1 MVLATNGATT
11 KKTIDK
17 ASEPLPIPEGF
28 VSYYKH
34 LKYCSEDRDYDCS
47 RWVSSQRW
55 LAEQHSVPYQPP
67 KA

>member
-1 MVLATNGATT
+1 MFKWYLLTNGATT

-47 RWVSSQRW
+47 RWV
-55 LAEQHSVPYQPP
+55 LFTKVAG
-67 KA
+67 